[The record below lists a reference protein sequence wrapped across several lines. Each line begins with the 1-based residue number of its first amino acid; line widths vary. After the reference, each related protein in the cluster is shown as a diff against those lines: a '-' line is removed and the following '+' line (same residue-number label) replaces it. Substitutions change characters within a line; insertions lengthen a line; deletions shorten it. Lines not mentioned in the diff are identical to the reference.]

1 MQDPADDY
9 FNWLDE
15 GSHRFYSWCVSHWRA
30 TLMVIGGT
38 PVLVGAAIGYG
49 LGKVF

>member
-1 MQDPADDY
+1 MYDSADDY

-15 GSHRFYSWCVSHWRA
+15 GSHRFYNWCVSHWRA
-30 TLMVIGGT
+30 TLVVVGGT
-38 PVLVGAAIGYG
+38 PVLAGVAIGYV